1 MYSLRYGTVPVVHAT
16 GGLDDTIE
24 AWEPGLDR
32 GNGFKFGPYDA
43 EALLSTLQR
52 ALTLYQNPDAWVRLR
67 QRGMQA
73 DCSWAKSAQAYAD
86 LYVTALNKRRGAAVP
101 V

>member
-1 MYSLRYGTVPVVHAT
+1 MYSLRYGTVPVVRAT

-24 AWEPGLDR
+24 AYEPGLDR
-32 GNGFKFGPYDA
+32 GNGFKFEPYDA

-52 ALTLYQNPDAWVRLR
+52 ALTLYRDRAAWERLMR
-67 QRGMQA
+67 RGMQA
-73 DCSWAKSAQAYAD
+73 DFSWSKSAQAYAD
-86 LYVTALNKRRGAAVP
+86 LYATALARRRGAAVP

>member
-1 MYSLRYGTVPVVHAT
+1 VVHAT
-16 GGLDDTIE
+16 GGLAETIE
-24 AWEPGLDR
+24 EYEPALDR
-32 GNGFKFGPYDA
+32 GNGFTFAPYDA

-52 ALTLYQNPDAWVRLR
+52 ALTLYHDPAAWRRLI

-73 DCSWAKSAQAYAD
+73 DFSWVKSAHAYVD
-86 LYVTALNKRRGAAVP
+86 LYATALARRRGAAVL